1 MAKRRRGGKSDARN
15 FADEML
21 ERMAKYDNAESLN
34 DNVITPFAAALEK
47 ICGERGYVLNV
58 YGDSSNL
65 VVSNE
70 EDAEAIFQLVEE
82 YFESS
87 EAVDPGGEVDP
98 ETK

>member
-1 MAKRRRGGKSDARN
+1 MAKRRRGGKSYARN

-21 ERMAKYDNAESLN
+21 ERMAQYDNAESLN

>member
-1 MAKRRRGGKSDARN
+1 MAQ
-15 FADEML
+15 
-21 ERMAKYDNAESLN
+21 YDNAESLN

>member
-1 MAKRRRGGKSDARN
+1 
-15 FADEML
+15 ML
-21 ERMAKYDNAESLN
+21 ERMAQYDNAESLN

-87 EAVDPGGEVDP
+87 EAVDPGGEADP

>member
-21 ERMAKYDNAESLN
+21 ERMAQYDNAESLN

>member
-21 ERMAKYDNAESLN
+21 ERMAQYDNAESLN
-34 DNVITPFAAALEK
+34 DNVITPFAAALEQ

>member
-1 MAKRRRGGKSDARN
+1 MAKRKRGGRSDARN

-21 ERMAKYDNAESLN
+21 ALMAQYDNAESLN
-34 DNVITPFAAALEK
+34 DSVITPFATALEK

-82 YFESS
+82 YFEAR
-87 EAVDPGGEVDP
+87 EAVEADEEAES

>member
-1 MAKRRRGGKSDARN
+1 
-15 FADEML
+15 ML
-21 ERMAKYDNAESLN
+21 ERMAQYDNAESLN

>member
-21 ERMAKYDNAESLN
+21 ERMAQYDNAESLN

-87 EAVDPGGEVDP
+87 EAVDPGGEADP